1 MRSGNS
7 GLVPK
12 RMVGFSKLAIF
23 LAIACLVVGS
33 GCTSLQE
40 KEHVGQK
47 DARIVHAM
55 PQENFAEDT
64 VLILKYNKL
73 ATDYL
78 FQDAERAMFYAKFVL
93 RLSQKHQWGKG
104 KLLAYNLLSTYYLF
118 DGSYDILRELSN
130 ESLTLSRN
138 LGQPLYTGHA
148 KRFMAESYS
157 EYRHWD
163 SARINYEQ
171 SIKIFADLGSS
182 ADSSRAT
189 SLDNMGNCYRDKKIY
204 PKALEYYDQA
214 YKLFDKINSDWGK
227 ATVLG
232 NRGYLYTKQNEFV
245 TAEKMIREAYE
256 LFKKINNRYGQ
267 LNALNDLGNI
277 YYHLGNFDQCIETS
291 QTALEL
297 SLIYHSAQQTNW
309 ALLSLSRG
317 YRGKKMFEEALNAM
331 EKVNHNRR
339 MIHTGYVERQYTMY
353 QLIYDNE
360 LINSE
365 IQKKIIDEQQTVQ
378 QFLIGFSCLII
389 AFAAFLWFN
398 NKKLRRKNAEIQQAM
413 IQGQTLERKRVA
425 AELHDHLGG
434 TLASLNWYLYGIDK
448 KVLSPEEQKIY
459 DSVHQ
464 MVGAAYREVRSLSH
478 NLMPAELEEH
488 GLVMALNRLIGKLN
502 ENKNI
507 QFAFNLSGL
516 DDRLNNKIEF
526 ELYSIVLELTNN
538 IIKHSGATAGSI
550 HLIVNTRS
558 IHLVVS
564 DNGNGMAEP
573 SGQGIGL
580 RNIKSRVESL
590 HGKIKILQE
599 EPKGMKVEIEIPK
612 TIS

>member
-1 MRSGNS
+1 
-7 GLVPK
+7 
-12 RMVGFSKLAIF
+12 MVGFNKLTLF
-23 LAIACLVVGS
+23 LVTICLGIAS
-33 GCTSLQE
+33 GCTSSRETKHPEQ
-40 KEHVGQK
+40 HTTV
-47 DARIVHAM
+47 VHAI

-93 RLSQKHQWGKG
+93 RLAQKHQWGKG
-104 KLLAYNLLSTYYLF
+104 KLLAYNVLSTYYLF

-130 ESLTLSRN
+130 ESLTLSKN
-138 LGQPLYTGHA
+138 LDQPFFTGHA

-171 SIKIFADLGSS
+171 SIKIFADFGST
-182 ADSSRAT
+182 ADSSRAI

-204 PKALEYYDQA
+204 PRALEYYDEA
-214 YKLFDKINSDWGK
+214 YKLFDKIHSDWGK

-232 NRGYLYTKQNEFV
+232 SRGYLFTKKGDFV
-245 TAEKMIREAYE
+245 TAEKLIRQSYE
-256 LFKKINNRYGQ
+256 LFKKIDNRYGQ

-277 YYHLGNFDQCIETS
+277 YFHLDNFNKCIETS
-291 QTALEL
+291 QMALDL

-309 ALLSLSRG
+309 ALLTLARG
-317 YRGKKMFEEALNAM
+317 YRGKKMFKEALDAM
-331 EKVNHNRR
+331 ENVNHNRR

-365 IQKKIIDEQQTVQ
+365 IQNKIIEEQQTVQ
-378 QFLIGFSCLII
+378 YFLIGFSCLII
-389 AFAAFLWFN
+389 GFAAFLWLN

-464 MVGAAYREVRSLSH
+464 MVGSAYREVRSLSH

-488 GLVMALNRLIGKLN
+488 GLIMALNRLIGKLN

-507 QFAFNLSGL
+507 QFAFTLSGL

-538 IIKHSGATAGSI
+538 IIKHSGATEGSI
-550 HLIVNTRS
+550 HLIVNARN
-558 IHLVVS
+558 IHLAVS

-580 RNIKSRVESL
+580 RNVKSRVESL
-590 HGKIKILQE
+590 HGKIKILHGQ
-599 EPKGMKVEIEIPK
+599 PAGIRVEIEIPK
-612 TIS
+612 AIT